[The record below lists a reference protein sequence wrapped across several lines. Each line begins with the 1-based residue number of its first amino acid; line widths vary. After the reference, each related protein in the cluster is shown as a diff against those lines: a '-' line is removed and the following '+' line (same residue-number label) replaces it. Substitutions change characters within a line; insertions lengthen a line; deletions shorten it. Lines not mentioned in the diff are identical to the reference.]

1 MYNPFREPIPR
12 DPIDQIHA
20 FAKDL
25 AYGAINKRWG
35 AEMLITEDGRE
46 ERWISPQSGKT
57 LHEIAYKWTKDGKN
71 RMVSSG
77 ILISFG
83 YIKRVDREIRY
94 ARHKVTHRLTERAFE
109 LLNQPAASSIFISY
123 RRKESS
129 AFALLMLARLKA
141 ARLNPFLDM
150 NIKAGTDW
158 HARIKDEVVN
168 REYFICLIGPTSLTS
183 RYVVQEI
190 LWGLESD
197 AEVIPVWHNGFN
209 DQTLARFQRGYEGKL
224 GDFFARQAIRVE
236 EESALAYESAIIQLF
251 NHFGMTPV

>member
-35 AEMLITEDGRE
+35 AELLITEDGRE
-46 ERWISPQSGKT
+46 ERWINPQNGNT
-57 LHEIAYKWTKDGKN
+57 LHELNYKWTKD
-71 RMVSSG
+71 SSNHMISCG

-83 YIKRVDREIRY
+83 YLERVSQEIRY

-109 LLNQPAASSIFISY
+109 LLNQPASSSIFISY
-123 RRKESS
+123 RRSESS
-129 AFALLMLARLKA
+129 AFALLLLSRLKA
-141 ARLNPFLDM
+141 MRLNPFLDM

-168 REYFICLIGPTSLTS
+168 REYFICILGPTSLES
-183 RYVVQEI
+183 RYVVQELVWAI
-190 LWGLESD
+190 E
-197 AEVIPVWHNGFN
+197 ANVEIIPIWHNGFN
-209 DQTLARFQRGYEGKL
+209 DQTLERFQRATEGRMSA
-224 GDFFARQAIRVE
+224 FFAKQAIRVE
-236 EESALAYESAIIQLF
+236 EESALAYDGAIIQLF
-251 NHFGMTPV
+251 NHFGIMPF